1 MKRKCKDLKLHKT
14 VIFKVFNNILNRE
27 IFECGTIEEIDLA
40 LNRVWISWLEGY
52 RDKGD
57 YLPFEKLV
65 AVYDEK
71 GERMTFGTLTGP
83 SILLKV

>member
-1 MKRKCKDLKLHKT
+1 MKRKCKDLKLHET
-14 VIFKVFNNILNRE
+14 IIFKVFNNILNHK
-27 IFECGTIEEIDLA
+27 IYECGTVEEIDLT

-52 RDKGD
+52 RDRRD

-83 SILLKV
+83 SILLEV